1 MPRKFVV
8 EINSAVD
15 GIVHRFK
22 DNEIHTIDMQHAVHD
37 IEDNNIIVLLCF
49 IFNEIIL

>member
-15 GIVHRFK
+15 GIGYRLK
-22 DNEIHTIDMQHAVHD
+22 DNKIHTIDMQHAVHG

-49 IFNEIIL
+49 IFNKIVL